1 MGRSLS
7 DLVVFI
13 AKRMVQ
19 LALVLFGAVVVTFI
33 VSHLSVSDPC
43 LVWIGPHAGKLAY
56 EQCVKFFG
64 LNQPVYVQLYHYL
77 ETLVTG
83 NWGIDQVNQ
92 QPVLTLIGEYFPAT
106 FELVL
111 AALFLMIVVG
121 IPLGVI
127 AANSNGRWADH
138 LVRMFYLSG
147 WAVPTYLGGLIL
159 AILVAPALHIAPTGA
174 FTGTP
179 PFPQYTHMSVVDAL
193 IAGNI
198 PWTLNALEHLAL
210 PAIAL
215 AFFNLG
221 IATRM
226 TRASML
232 EVLPLEYVRTARMKG
247 LSEVWV
253 LYKHA
258 LRNALIT
265 TVTVLG
271 LTAGYLLSGTV
282 VIEEIFQ
289 WPGIGYYAYES
300 IVNYDFTGVVGTV
313 IVFSV
318 GVVVANLAA
327 DILYGILDPR
337 VEWR

>member
-1 MGRSLS
+1 VGRNPS

-13 AKRMVQ
+13 GKRLVQ
-19 LALVLFGAVVVTFI
+19 LALVLVGAIVITFI
-33 VSHLSVSDPC
+33 FTHLAVSDPC
-43 LVWIGPHAGKLAY
+43 IVWLGPHSDAQSIAACKSY
-56 EQCVKFFG
+56 FD
-64 LNQPVYVQLYHYL
+64 LNQPVDVQLLHYFQTIL
-77 ETLVTG
+77 SG
-83 NWGIDQVNQ
+83 NWGIDSLTQT
-92 QPVLTLIGEYFPAT
+92 PVLTLILEKFPAT
-106 FELVL
+106 LELVL
-111 AALFLMIVVG
+111 ASLLLMIVIG

-138 LVRMFYLSG
+138 IVRIFYLSG
-147 WAVPTYLGGLIL
+147 WATPTYLGGVIL
-159 AILVAPALHIAPTGA
+159 AIAVAPALGLPSTGD
-174 FTGTP
+174 FSSPP
-179 PFPQYTHMSVVDAL
+179 PFPQYTHMSVLDAL
-193 IAGNI
+193 LAGNL
-198 PWTLNALEHLAL
+198 PWTWNAIQHLAL

-215 AFFNLG
+215 AFFNMG

-247 LSEVWV
+247 LKEFLV

-282 VIEEIFQ
+282 VIEEIFE
-289 WPGIGYYAYES
+289 WPGIGYYAYSS
-300 IVNYDFTGVVGTV
+300 IINYDFAGVLGTV
-313 IVFSV
+313 IVFAV
-318 GVVVANLAA
+318 GVVLANLIA
-327 DILYGILDPR
+327 DILYGVLDPR

>member
-1 MGRSLS
+1 VGRSLS

-19 LALVLFGAVVVTFI
+19 LALVLFGAIVVTFV
-33 VSHLSVSDPC
+33 VSHLSVSNPC
-43 LVWIGPHAGKLAY
+43 LTWIGPHAGKLAY
-56 EQCVKFFG
+56 QHCVSYFG
-64 LNQPVYVQLYHYL
+64 LGQPIYIQLYHYL
-77 ETLVTG
+77 LTLLTG

-92 QPVLTLIGEYFPAT
+92 QPVLGLIAQYFPAT
-106 FELVL
+106 FELVI
-111 AALFLMIVVG
+111 AALILMIVVG

-138 LVRMFYLSG
+138 LVRVFYLSG
-147 WAVPTYLGGLIL
+147 WAVPTYLGGLLL

-179 PFPQYTHMSVVDAL
+179 PFPQRTHMSVVDAL
-193 IAGNI
+193 LAGNL
-198 PWTLNALEHLAL
+198 PWTVDALEHLAL
-210 PAIAL
+210 PAVAL

-226 TRASML
+226 NRASLL
-232 EVLPLEYVRTARMKG
+232 EVLPMEYVRTARMKG
-247 LSEVWV
+247 LKEFMV

-300 IVNYDFTGVVGTV
+300 IESYDFTGVVGTV
-313 IVFSV
+313 IVFAI

-327 DILYGILDPR
+327 DILYGVLDPR

>member
-7 DLVVFI
+7 DLAVFI

-19 LALVLFGAVVVTFI
+19 LALVLFGAIVVTFV
-33 VSHLSVSDPC
+33 VSHLSVSNPC
-43 LVWIGPHAGKLAY
+43 LTWIGPHAGKAAY
-56 EQCVKFFG
+56 KHCVVFFG
-64 LNQPVYVQLYHYL
+64 LNQPIYIQLLHYL
-77 ETLVTG
+77 QTLLTG
-83 NWGIDQVNQ
+83 NWGIDQTNQ
-92 QPVLTLIGEYFPAT
+92 QPVLSLIAQYFPAT
-106 FELVL
+106 FELVIASL
-111 AALFLMIVVG
+111 ILMILVG

-138 LVRMFYLSG
+138 LVRIFYLSG
-147 WAVPTYLGGLIL
+147 WAVPTYLGGLLL

-174 FTGTP
+174 FSGTP
-179 PFPQYTHMSVVDAL
+179 PFPQRTHMSVVDAL
-193 IAGNI
+193 LAGNL
-198 PWTLNALEHLAL
+198 PWTFNALEHLAL
-210 PAIAL
+210 PAVAL

-247 LSEVWV
+247 LTEVWV

-271 LTAGYLLSGTV
+271 LTAG
-282 VIEEIFQ
+282 
-289 WPGIGYYAYES
+289 
-300 IVNYDFTGVVGTV
+300 
-313 IVFSV
+313 
-318 GVVVANLAA
+318 
-327 DILYGILDPR
+327 
-337 VEWR
+337 